1 MGIFDKIKDTIW
13 GHDEPSRPAPGG
25 DAVQDSYLG
34 TRQATTGVVADVST
48 PANDPAMRD
57 IAAGGVQ
64 PISKPMAIQETQNP
78 AARENEIDVATQL
91 DQAAKARGQD
101 LNWRTS
107 IVDLMKVVG
116 MDASLQERRDLAR
129 ELSYGGDPNDTAA
142 MNMFLHRALMKR
154 LAENGGRV
162 PPELLD

>member
-1 MGIFDKIKDTIW
+1 MGIFDKIKDAIW
-13 GHDEPSRPAPGG
+13 GTDDLTPRAPGA
-25 DAVQDSYLG
+25 DPVRDSYLG
-34 TRQATTGVVADVST
+34 TDQATTGVVADIST

-64 PISKPMAIQETQNP
+64 PVSKPMEIQHAQNP
-78 AARENEIDVATQL
+78 AARMTEIDVATQL
-91 DQAAKARGQD
+91 DEAAKARGQD

-129 ELSYGGDPNDTAA
+129 ELDYSGDTSDTAS

-154 LAENGGRV
+154 LSENGGRV
-162 PPELLD
+162 PQEFLD